1 MELISKIMMSI
12 GFVVHLEAKSV
23 KIKAV
28 IAKSSTASDIRKL
41 ILVEIVEYSLRI
53 LLKKV

>member
-1 MELISKIMMSI
+1 MMSI
-12 GFVVHLEAKSV
+12 GFVVHFEAKSV

-28 IAKSSTASDIRKL
+28 IEKSSTTSEIRKP